1 MIALQDP
8 PADRPRGLTEDEL
21 DALLL
26 VHSRPFARAALIDFR
41 AAKAK
46 ALGGVQRDQL
56 TKRETLEVL
65 RRRYN
70 KLLAEYLRIHE
81 TTYAGWLEHGPTQEW
96 EEVLAAAKDD
106 AVWDR
111 LVERGLA
118 ELCP

>member
-1 MIALQDP
+1 MIALDDP
-8 PADRPRGLTEDEL
+8 PAAPDGMTEDDL

-26 VHSRPFARAALIDFR
+26 KHSRPFARAALIDFR

-46 ALGGVQRDQL
+46 ALGGVQREQL
-56 TKRETLEVL
+56 TKREALEVL

-81 TTYAGWLEHGPTQEW
+81 TTYACWLEHGPSQEW
-96 EEVLAAAKDD
+96 EEVIQAARDD

-118 ELCP
+118 ELQP